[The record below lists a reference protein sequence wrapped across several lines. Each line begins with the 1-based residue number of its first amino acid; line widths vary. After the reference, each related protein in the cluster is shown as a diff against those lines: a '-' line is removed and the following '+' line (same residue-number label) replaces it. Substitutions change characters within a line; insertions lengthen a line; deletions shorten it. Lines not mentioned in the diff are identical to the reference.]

1 MKDDVTTKFDSIA
14 LERDSWR
21 KKNSYY
27 HNTLTKIY
35 KFFIPEKQ
43 KVLKA
48 GCCTGGLLTQ
58 LNPSH
63 GVGIDI
69 SKAAIE
75 TANDKFSESDNLE
88 FICANAEE
96 YKSKEKFDYVVL
108 ADTIGYLDDIQ
119 KVFENLHDVMT
130 PRTRLVINFY
140 NFVWEPV
147 FRIAEWMRLKQKE
160 PRQNWLSNADVINLL
175 ELSGYEMIHREGFML
190 IPIYIPLLSEIFNGF
205 LAKLP
210 LIKHLTVTQFIIA
223 RPVFI
228 SDKRYN
234 PSVSVVVPARNE
246 AGNIELAVKRTPEMG
261 EWMEIIFVE
270 GGSSDNTWEEIVR
283 VKEKFPEKKI
293 KITKQDGK
301 GKGDAVRKGFSLAEG
316 EVLMILDA
324 DLTMPPEELPKFYK
338 AISEDKGEFINGVRL
353 VYPMEDQAMRLLNL
367 YGNKFFSIIFTY
379 ILGQNYKD
387 TLCGTKVLRKSDYEK
402 IARNRTYFGD
412 FDPYGDFDLIF
423 GAAKLCLKTVQLP
436 IKYRKRT
443 YGETNISRFSGG
455 WLLLRMAW
463 LGFLKFKWR
472 LR

>member
-1 MKDDVTTKFDSIA
+1 MNEDISTKFDSLA
-14 LERDSWR
+14 LERDLWR
-21 KKNSYY
+21 KKNRYY

-43 KVLKA
+43 QVLKA
-48 GCCTGGLLTQ
+48 GCCTGELLAQ
-58 LNPSH
+58 LNPSR
-63 GVGIDI
+63 GIGIDI
-69 SKAAIE
+69 SRTAIE
-75 TANDKFSESDNLE
+75 ISNNKFSAKENLG

-96 YKSKEKFDYVVL
+96 FKSEEKFDYVVL

-119 KVFENLHDVMT
+119 KVFGNLREAMT

-147 FRIAEWMRLKQKE
+147 FRFAEWMGLKQKE

-175 ELSGYEMIHREGFML
+175 ELSGYEMIHREGFIL
-190 IPIYIPLLSEIFNGF
+190 LPIYIPLISELFNGF
-205 LAKLP
+205 FAKLP
-210 LIKHLTVTQFIIA
+210 LIKHLTVAQFIVA
-223 RPVFI
+223 RPVF
-228 SDKRYN
+228 SVEKSYN
-234 PSVSVVVPARNE
+234 PSVSIVVPARNE
-246 AGNIELAVKRTPEMG
+246 AGNIENAVKRIPEMG
-261 EWMEIIFVE
+261 EWTEIIFVE
-270 GGSSDNTWEEIVR
+270 GGSDDNTWEEIVR

-301 GKGDAVRKGFSLAEG
+301 GKADAVRKGFCLAEG
-316 EVLMILDA
+316 EILMILDA
-324 DLTMPPEELPKFYK
+324 DLTMPPEELPKFHK
-338 AISEDKGEFINGVRL
+338 AILEDKGEFINGVRL
-353 VYPMEDQAMRLLNL
+353 VYPMEEEAMRLLNL
-367 YGNKFFSIIFTY
+367 YGNKFFSLIFTY

-402 IARNRTYFGD
+402 LALNRNYFGD

-436 IKYRKRT
+436 IKYKKRT

-455 WLLLRMAW
+455 WLLLRMSW
-463 LGFLKFKWR
+463 IGFLKFKWQ